1 MTEYKTNRCINK
13 IETYFSF
20 IYLKSRGNQSII
32 GLAAQSFIWDLA
44 TSTFIVALISP
55 YFRTCIMVQQS
66 CQYFSQ
72 QERGCDTGHRTQDSS
87 LWALFQM
94 SHPTLPLINHWTEFS
109 MTIPSWLRNAKVIS
123 TAGKSYI
130 KTRAEKD
137 IKITSK
143 IQFFNILTIVLFS
156 FTLYISFACAIY
168 FSRDFFIKKKIR
180 WLYKNYI

>member
-13 IETYFSF
+13 TETYFSF
-20 IYLKSRGNQSII
+20 IYLKSRRNQSII

-72 QERGCDTGHRTQDSS
+72 QERGCDKGHTSF

-94 SHPTLPLINHWTEFS
+94 SHRTLPLINHWTEFS

-123 TAGKSYI
+123 TAGKSYTEEQ
-130 KTRAEKD
+130 KG
-137 IKITSK
+137 TSE
-143 IQFFNILTIVLFS
+143 LLVRFS
-156 FTLYISFACAIY
+156 FLTY
-168 FSRDFFIKKKIR
+168 
-180 WLYKNYI
+180 WQ